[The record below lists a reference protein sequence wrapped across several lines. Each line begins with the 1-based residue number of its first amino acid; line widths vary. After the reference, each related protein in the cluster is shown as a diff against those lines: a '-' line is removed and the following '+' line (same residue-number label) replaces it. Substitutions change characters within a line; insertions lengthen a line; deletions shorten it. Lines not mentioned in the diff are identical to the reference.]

1 MTRQRDVPQRV
12 ETLLQRVFEVA
23 PRQLRDE
30 TRRGELDRW
39 DSLGHLAL
47 IEALREEFAIDIPPE
62 LALSMD
68 TVADVKRITSAL
80 LQGQTGGSVMDSD
93 ASAVQ
98 ARPRER
104 SPNTSAGTPGSVPAE
119 WSP

>member
-47 IEALREEFAIDIPPE
+47 GERWQLSSALN
-62 LALSMD
+62 MD

-80 LQGQTGGSVMDSD
+80 LQGQTGG
-93 ASAVQ
+93 
-98 ARPRER
+98 
-104 SPNTSAGTPGSVPAE
+104 
-119 WSP
+119 